1 MSNKEEI
8 EREARQRITRYYE
21 EQRKFQKLLSQF
33 VSVGWVE
40 PGKPIESP
48 KRVLD
53 TAAIKE
59 IKEAEQKLDKLRQ
72 EMDEACNRLYEA
84 YH

>member
-1 MSNKEEI
+1 MNKEEI
-8 EREARQRITRYYE
+8 EQKCKERITRYYE
-21 EQRKFQKLLSQF
+21 ELKKVEELLRQF
-33 VSVGWVE
+33 VSVSWVE
-40 PGKPIESP
+40 SGKTIEPP

-59 IKEAEQKLDKLRQ
+59 IKEAEQRLDKLRQ

>member
-1 MSNKEEI
+1 MNEEEI
-8 EREARQRITRYYE
+8 EQKCEERITRYYKELKKFE
-21 EQRKFQKLLSQF
+21 ELLRQF
-33 VSVGWVE
+33 ASVSWVE
-40 PGKPIESP
+40 PGKPIEPP